1 MLDELQRAMEL
12 AQQQP
17 EDEQRRIA
25 QLILEE
31 LEDREWEESAELA
44 AATAEAHAELANGD
58 VMDFEEYDRARN
70 ARERQAE

>member
-1 MLDELQRAMEL
+1 MIDELQRAMEL

-44 AATAEAHAELANGD
+44 AAVAEAHSEAANGD
-58 VMDFEEYDRARN
+58 AMDFEDYDRARR
-70 ARERQAE
+70 AREQSSQ